1 MVKQVSVFLENAKGR
16 LFEVSNTLAKNGINI
31 NGVSLA
37 DTTDFGILRLIVND
51 PYETARV
58 LKENSFVVELTE
70 VIAMC
75 IADKPGA
82 MAEAFKLL
90 NDAEVSV
97 EYLYAVNK
105 EKGKNAIL
113 VFRTEDYEKAI
124 SVLSGNG
131 IKLFTE
137 EEFYQI

>member
-31 NGVSLA
+31 NGISLA

-51 PYETARV
+51 PYETVKV

-70 VIAMC
+70 VIAMR

-82 MAEAFKLL
+82 MAQAFQLL

-105 EKGKNAIL
+105 EKGVNAIL
-113 VFRTEDYEKAI
+113 VLRTEDHENACK
-124 SVLSGNG
+124 VLSGGG
-131 IKLFTE
+131 IALLTE
-137 EEFYQI
+137 EEFYAI

>member
-31 NGVSLA
+31 NGISLA

-51 PYETARV
+51 PYETVKV
-58 LKENSFVVELTE
+58 LKEHSFVVELTE
-70 VIAMC
+70 VIAMR

-82 MAEAFKLL
+82 MAQAFQLL

-105 EKGKNAIL
+105 EKGVNAIL
-113 VFRTEDYEKAI
+113 VLRTEEHENACK
-124 SVLSGNG
+124 VLSGGG
-131 IKLFTE
+131 IELLTE
-137 EEFYQI
+137 EEFYAI